1 MSSLHP
7 PEHAQ
12 LLERLLARD
21 PKLSPAERESL
32 ANCPQCSAEI
42 QSLAAAQELLQRF
55 GDQARADLGALGQE
69 PRDSAALKK
78 MEVQALEL
86 LRSKAAGLQPGGPA
100 TGSNR
105 KTAKPALEAIGSAQR
120 RQALRF
126 LRPLA
131 LLAAGALVVVILQ
144 RPDPKPEPGPGR
156 PIPLG
161 IQGESLRCEVGPNGF
176 GTFSWDPVDQ
186 PGTLYQLQV
195 FEGLGPEGQQRGR
208 PLLDP
213 VVTEECNF
221 TPSAEQSASWPNRII
236 AELSYELPGGFELEP
251 RSASFSR

>member
-1 MSSLHP
+1 VSSLHA

-42 QSLAAAQELLQRF
+42 QSLAAAQELLQRL
-55 GDQARADLGALGQE
+55 GDQARADLAALGQE
-69 PRDSAALKK
+69 PKDSAALKK

-86 LRSKAAGLQPGGPA
+86 LRSKAAGLRPAASTSGPA
-100 TGSNR
+100 TNPV
-105 KTAKPALEAIGSAQR
+105 KPALAAIGTAQR

-144 RPDPKPEPGPGR
+144 RPDPEPQPGPDR

-161 IQGESLRCEVGPNGF
+161 IQGQSLRCEVGPDGF

-213 VVTEECNF
+213 VVTEECAF
-221 TPSAEQSASWPNRII
+221 TPSAEQSASWPNRIV
-236 AELSYELPGGFELEP
+236 AELSYEMPGGFELEP